1 MGPAAVNDWKRIQTC
16 ERSQKKKNKK
26 VEEVEEVEEEEE
38 EEVEEKKM
46 GRTKKKQTECWCGRA
61 DSITGPSLATGFLF
75 SSKLD
80 K

>member
-46 GRTKKKQTECWCGRA
+46 GRTKKKRNVDAAAPIQLRA
-61 DSITGPSLATGFLF
+61 LH
-75 SSKLD
+75 
-80 K
+80 

>member
-38 EEVEEKKM
+38 VEEKKM
-46 GRTKKKQTECWCGRA
+46 GRTKKKRNVDAAAPIQLRA
-61 DSITGPSLATGFLF
+61 LH
-75 SSKLD
+75 
-80 K
+80 